1 MSSSKKVETRQ
12 EIDTLGPME
21 VPMDRYYGA
30 QTMRCLLNFRIGGEE
45 ERMPVK
51 IFLRTKLEKV
61 KAKKRKL
68 QSFPLFYY
76 HTPKAT

>member
-45 ERMPVK
+45 ERMPVT
-51 IFLRTKLEKV
+51 ISLR
-61 KAKKRKL
+61 RKL
-68 QSFPLFYY
+68 LQVNVEIMELQ
-76 HTPKAT
+76 